1 MVMSRYG
8 WMRLGVVVAFFGS
21 LEGLS
26 RFGYIKRTTMIP
38 PTEMAQSLGVILA
51 GGTMNDDIAAT
62 LLTVAAAFAAAVV
75 LGFVAGVALHA
86 VKPLRRMLDPLF
98 ATYYAVPHFVF
109 YPVFIVLFG
118 MNRVPLVMLG
128 FLFAIVAM
136 IINTLNGLDRIP
148 RVLLKVARTNRM
160 GPIATAWHV
169 VLPSTA
175 PYLFTGVKLAVAY
188 SFIGVIAGEFILSG
202 SGIGHQ
208 LAFAYDNFD
217 SRTMYGLLL
226 FILTLVTI
234 INMGLWSY
242 EQRLQRRRS
251 RG

>member
-1 MVMSRYG
+1 MSRYG
-8 WMRLGVVVAFFGS
+8 WMRLGVIVAFFAS
-21 LEGLS
+21 LEAVVRLGVV
-26 RFGYIKRTTMIP
+26 KRTTMIP
-38 PTEMAQSLGVILA
+38 PTEMARALVDILA
-51 GGTMNDDIAAT
+51 GGQLNDDIVAT
-62 LLTVAAAFAAAVV
+62 LATV
-75 LGFVAGVALHA
+75 LVALVGAVTTGFAMGVLLHA
-86 VKPLRRMLDPLF
+86 MRPARRLLDPLF
-98 ATYYAVPHFVF
+98 ASYYAVPHFVF

-118 MNRVPLVMLG
+118 MNRVPLVILG
-128 FLFAIVAM
+128 YLFAVVAM

-160 GPIATAWHV
+160 GPLATAWYV

-175 PYLFTGVKLAVAY
+175 PYLFTGIKLAVAY

-202 SGIGHQ
+202 AGIGHQ

-226 FILTLVTI
+226 FILTLVTVV
-234 INMGLWSY
+234 NMSLWSY
-242 EQRLQRRRS
+242 EQKLLRRRS